1 MSDTFPAP
9 VGLRVEAA
17 AVDGSSLSLAL
28 CNTAPTA
35 QCPGC
40 GVPSA
45 RVHSRYTRRPAD
57 LPGHGRATRLLIT
70 IRRFFC
76 PTEGCPRKT
85 FAEQL
90 PGLVAPHAR
99 STMRL
104 DEAHAAIGHAL
115 GGQPGARLATKLA
128 MPVSPDTLLRR
139 VRRDAPATGPTPCAL
154 GVDEFAFRKGARY
167 GTILVDLERRRVIDL
182 LPDREAT
189 TVAAWL
195 RARPGV
201 EVVSRDRAAAYAQA
215 AGEAAPDAVQVADRW
230 HLMKNAREVA
240 ERVLQRRAGSVRA
253 LLGARRDRPGSDGP
267 GSDPVRPQPEETP
280 RQEVCS
286 PKREERLARFERVR
300 QMHRDGVWLR
310 GIARTLGMNYQ
321 TVERY
326 VRSDACPDWQPG
338 RHRPSRLDR
347 FDAYIRRRLAEGCG
361 NARQVLR
368 ELHAAGFRGG
378 RTVVQER
385 VRLLKAE
392 AGISGAPSPVSRDE
406 PGPTLPSFWRLAV
419 TIVRSPDERDEED
432 RAAIAALCAGDVVVR
447 EMSETIE
454 GFASMIRERRPG
466 DLAAWSDRAKRSSVT
481 ELGSFARRLSQD
493 EAAVRSGIGLAW
505 SNGPVEGHV
514 NRLKAIKRSMFGRA
528 RFDLLRARV
537 LAAG

>member
-1 MSDTFPAP
+1 
-9 VGLRVEAA
+9 
-17 AVDGSSLSLAL
+17 
-28 CNTAPTA
+28 
-35 QCPGC
+35 
-40 GVPSA
+40 
-45 RVHSRYTRRPAD
+45 
-57 LPGHGRATRLLIT
+57 
-70 IRRFFC
+70 
-76 PTEGCPRKT
+76 
-85 FAEQL
+85 
-90 PGLVAPHAR
+90 
-99 STMRL
+99 
-104 DEAHAAIGHAL
+104 
-115 GGQPGARLATKLA
+115 

-139 VRRDAPATGPTPCAL
+139 VRRGAPGTAPAPRAL
-154 GVDEFAFRKGARY
+154 GIDDFAFRKGSRY

-182 LPDREAT
+182 LPDREAA

-201 EVVSRDRAAAYAQA
+201 EVISRDRAAAYAQA

-240 ERVLQRRAGSVRA
+240 ERVLQRRAASVRD
-253 LLGARRDRPGSDGP
+253 LLGARGDRAGSDGL
-267 GSDPVRPQPEETP
+267 GSDPVQPQPEGPP
-280 RQEVCS
+280 REEVCS
-286 PKREERLARFERVR
+286 PKWEERLARFERVR
-300 QMHRDGVWLR
+300 QMHRDGVSLR
-310 GIARTLGMNYQ
+310 GIARTLGMNFQ
-321 TVERY
+321 TVQRY

-338 RHRPSRLDR
+338 RHRPSRVDR
-347 FDAYIRRRLAEGCG
+347 FDVYIRRRLAEGCG
-361 NARQVLR
+361 NARQILR
-368 ELHAAGFRGG
+368 ELRGAGFRGG

-392 AGISGAPSPVSRDE
+392 AGIAGTPPPVSPAE
-406 PGPTLPSFWRLAV
+406 PGPALPSFRRLAV
-419 TIVRSPDERDEED
+419 TIVRRPDERDEED
-432 RAAIAALCAGDVVVR
+432 REALATLCAGDGVVR

-454 GFASMIRERRPG
+454 GFATMIRERRPG
-466 DLAAWSDRAKRSSVT
+466 DLDAWSDRAKGSSVT